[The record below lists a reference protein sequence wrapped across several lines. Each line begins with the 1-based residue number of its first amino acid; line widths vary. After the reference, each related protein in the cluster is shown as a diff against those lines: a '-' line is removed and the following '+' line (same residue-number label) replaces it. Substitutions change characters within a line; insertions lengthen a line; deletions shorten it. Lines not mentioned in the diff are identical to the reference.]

1 MSKEA
6 MQGDHC
12 ACGQRIAFMQYHW
25 PHCRMNPNNL
35 SGELKAGIEARFQK
49 AELAQIATH
58 GPMADKPFG
67 KKRQKGAKPKL
78 KRRIAR

>member
-1 MSKEA
+1 
-6 MQGDHC
+6 
-12 ACGQRIAFMQYHW
+12 
-25 PHCRMNPNNL
+25 MNPNNL